1 MQPLGRRCTLHDVR
15 PVALRAAT
23 VATMSARGVDVVRAL
38 VESSGAVEGG
48 AGRSGPPEPSP
59 GSAERVS

>member
-1 MQPLGRRCTLHDVR
+1 MSEVAERVTAPLSLPSAMRAHD
-15 PVALRAAT
+15 
-23 VATMSARGVDVVRAL
+23 GRAL
-38 VESSGAVEGG
+38 TESSGVTEGG